1 MNDLPKALK
10 YGLVTICTVGGAIGL
25 YSLSAAVISGLR
37 PSINSPAEEV
47 SPEVT
52 YPVRIQYQTV
62 AGNVIKVGAQR
73 IYFASKDTLTQAL
86 GPTQQKHLEDVK
98 LLETT
103 FTNTSNNITA
113 LEDDL
118 AETRETAADAYDKTV
133 EDTVTD
139 IPKTAGGKERFRSM
153 LANSGGYEQA
163 DKNTTVIVTE
173 KIEPLK
179 NNIRRL
185 ENERNSAINELS
197 RTRSNLSENLFDAL
211 PSRSDFITTDENGH
225 AELTLSA
232 VTRSYCWAD
241 FEKVL
246 PNGQNERLRWLV
258 LIPDELDATGT
269 IIMSHDNLYGAN
281 SLSSLTKP
289 SNDNLNL
296 DKH

>member
-25 YSLSAAVISGLR
+25 YSLSAALISSLR
-37 PSINSPAEEV
+37 PDVNMPKEEV
-47 SPEVT
+47 SPEAT

-73 IYFASKDTLTQAL
+73 IYFASQDTVNQAL

-103 FTNTSNNITA
+103 IMNTSNNISE

-118 AETRETAADAYDKTV
+118 AETRKTAADVYDKTV
-133 EDTVTD
+133 EDTVTEV
-139 IPKTAGGKERFRSM
+139 PKTASGKERFRSM

-179 NNIRRL
+179 NNIGRL
-185 ENERNSAINELS
+185 ENERNSAINELI
-197 RTRSNLSENLFDAL
+197 RTRSDLTENLFNAL
-211 PSRSDFITTDENGH
+211 PSTSDFITTDENGH

-241 FEKVL
+241 FEKIL

-281 SLSSLTKP
+281 SISSLTKP
-289 SNDNLNL
+289 GNNNLNL
-296 DKH
+296 DNN